1 MSLSNFKKVIC
12 AEELLED
19 SSVCEGIRCEN
30 CSMLSKDVSG
40 KPYCRII
47 KWVNEKKGMYISVE
61 VDDVDK
67 S

>member
-1 MSLSNFKKVIC
+1 MSLSNFKKVIWVD
-12 AEELLED
+12 ELLED

-30 CSMLSKDVSG
+30 CSMLSKDVFG

-47 KWVNEKKGMYISVE
+47 KWVNEKKGMYISAE